1 MIKVRCT
8 SSFYVIDKGVF
19 DIHDIVEFDD
29 ILAEKLIKQGV
40 VEPIEEKQTEKEE
53 DYTKLTIKE
62 LKKLLSNIRSLEKK
76 IKRFSDKQDL
86 IKIQELNDILDWR
99 VEAIMNGKQFSFKVY
114 ESMSRYKKMQMY
126 SIFKDKMLDLKCHL
140 YMLKSINSKKGNAD

>member
-1 MIKVRCT
+1 MKVKCT

-53 DYTKLTIKE
+53 DYTKLTVKE
-62 LKKLLSNIRSLEKK
+62 LKKLLQEKGLD
-76 IKRFSDKQDL
+76 IKGK
-86 IKIQELNDILDWR
+86 KQELIER
-99 VEAIMNGKQFSFKVY
+99 
-114 ESMSRYKKMQMY
+114 
-126 SIFKDKMLDLKCHL
+126 LK
-140 YMLKSINSKKGNAD
+140 NN

>member
-53 DYTKLTIKE
+53 DYTKLTVKE
-62 LKKLLSNIRSLEKK
+62 QKKLLQEKCLD
-76 IKRFSDKQDL
+76 IKGK
-86 IKIQELNDILDWR
+86 KQELIER
-99 VEAIMNGKQFSFKVY
+99 
-114 ESMSRYKKMQMY
+114 
-126 SIFKDKMLDLKCHL
+126 LK
-140 YMLKSINSKKGNAD
+140 NN

>member
-40 VEPIEEKQTEKEE
+40 VEPIEEKQTEREE
-53 DYTKLTIKE
+53 DYTKLTVKE
-62 LKKLLSNIRSLEKK
+62 LKKLLQEKGLD
-76 IKRFSDKQDL
+76 IKGK
-86 IKIQELNDILDWR
+86 KQELIER
-99 VEAIMNGKQFSFKVY
+99 
-114 ESMSRYKKMQMY
+114 
-126 SIFKDKMLDLKCHL
+126 LK
-140 YMLKSINSKKGNAD
+140 NN

>member
-53 DYTKLTIKE
+53 DYTKLTVKE
-62 LKKLLSNIRSLEKK
+62 LRKLLQEKGLD
-76 IKRFSDKQDL
+76 IKGK
-86 IKIQELNDILDWR
+86 KQELIER
-99 VEAIMNGKQFSFKVY
+99 
-114 ESMSRYKKMQMY
+114 
-126 SIFKDKMLDLKCHL
+126 LK
-140 YMLKSINSKKGNAD
+140 NN

>member
-40 VEPIEEKQTEKEE
+40 VESIEEKQTEKEE
-53 DYTKLTIKE
+53 DYTKLTVKE
-62 LKKLLSNIRSLEKK
+62 LKKLLQEKGLD
-76 IKRFSDKQDL
+76 IKGK
-86 IKIQELNDILDWR
+86 KQELIER
-99 VEAIMNGKQFSFKVY
+99 
-114 ESMSRYKKMQMY
+114 
-126 SIFKDKMLDLKCHL
+126 LK
-140 YMLKSINSKKGNAD
+140 NN

>member
-1 MIKVRCT
+1 MMKVRCT

-53 DYTKLTIKE
+53 DYTKLTVKE
-62 LKKLLSNIRSLEKK
+62 LRKLLQEKGLD
-76 IKRFSDKQDL
+76 IKGK
-86 IKIQELNDILDWR
+86 KQELIERLTN
-99 VEAIMNGKQFSFKVY
+99 N
-114 ESMSRYKKMQMY
+114 
-126 SIFKDKMLDLKCHL
+126 
-140 YMLKSINSKKGNAD
+140 

>member
-19 DIHDIVEFDD
+19 DIHDIIEFDD

-62 LKKLLSNIRSLEKK
+62 LKKLLQEKGLD
-76 IKRFSDKQDL
+76 IKGK
-86 IKIQELNDILDWR
+86 KQELIER
-99 VEAIMNGKQFSFKVY
+99 
-114 ESMSRYKKMQMY
+114 
-126 SIFKDKMLDLKCHL
+126 LK
-140 YMLKSINSKKGNAD
+140 NN

>member
-1 MIKVRCT
+1 MMKVKCT

-53 DYTKLTIKE
+53 DYTKLTVKE
-62 LKKLLSNIRSLEKK
+62 LKKLLQEKGLD
-76 IKRFSDKQDL
+76 IKSK
-86 IKIQELNDILDWR
+86 KQELIER
-99 VEAIMNGKQFSFKVY
+99 
-114 ESMSRYKKMQMY
+114 
-126 SIFKDKMLDLKCHL
+126 LK
-140 YMLKSINSKKGNAD
+140 NN

>member
-19 DIHDIVEFDD
+19 YIHDIVEFDD

-62 LKKLLSNIRSLEKK
+62 LKKLLQEKGLD
-76 IKRFSDKQDL
+76 IKGK
-86 IKIQELNDILDWR
+86 KQELIER
-99 VEAIMNGKQFSFKVY
+99 
-114 ESMSRYKKMQMY
+114 
-126 SIFKDKMLDLKCHL
+126 LK
-140 YMLKSINSKKGNAD
+140 NN

>member
-1 MIKVRCT
+1 MMKVRCT

-53 DYTKLTIKE
+53 DYTKLTVKE
-62 LKKLLSNIRSLEKK
+62 LRKLLQEKGLD
-76 IKRFSDKQDL
+76 IKGK
-86 IKIQELNDILDWR
+86 KQELIER
-99 VEAIMNGKQFSFKVY
+99 
-114 ESMSRYKKMQMY
+114 
-126 SIFKDKMLDLKCHL
+126 LK
-140 YMLKSINSKKGNAD
+140 NN

>member
-1 MIKVRCT
+1 MMKVKCT

-53 DYTKLTIKE
+53 DYTKLTVKE
-62 LKKLLSNIRSLEKK
+62 LKKLLQEKGLD
-76 IKRFSDKQDL
+76 IKGK
-86 IKIQELNDILDWR
+86 KQELIER
-99 VEAIMNGKQFSFKVY
+99 
-114 ESMSRYKKMQMY
+114 
-126 SIFKDKMLDLKCHL
+126 LK
-140 YMLKSINSKKGNAD
+140 NN

>member
-19 DIHDIVEFDD
+19 DIHDIIEFDD

-53 DYTKLTIKE
+53 DYTKLTVKE
-62 LKKLLSNIRSLEKK
+62 LKKILQEKGLD
-76 IKRFSDKQDL
+76 IKGK
-86 IKIQELNDILDWR
+86 KQELIER
-99 VEAIMNGKQFSFKVY
+99 
-114 ESMSRYKKMQMY
+114 
-126 SIFKDKMLDLKCHL
+126 LK
-140 YMLKSINSKKGNAD
+140 NN

>member
-53 DYTKLTIKE
+53 DYTKLTVKE
-62 LKKLLSNIRSLEKK
+62 LKKLLHEKGLD
-76 IKRFSDKQDL
+76 IKGK
-86 IKIQELNDILDWR
+86 KQELIER
-99 VEAIMNGKQFSFKVY
+99 
-114 ESMSRYKKMQMY
+114 
-126 SIFKDKMLDLKCHL
+126 LK
-140 YMLKSINSKKGNAD
+140 NN

>member
-1 MIKVRCT
+1 MMKARCT

-53 DYTKLTIKE
+53 DYTKLTVKE
-62 LKKLLSNIRSLEKK
+62 LKKLLQEKGLD
-76 IKRFSDKQDL
+76 IKGK
-86 IKIQELNDILDWR
+86 KQELIER
-99 VEAIMNGKQFSFKVY
+99 
-114 ESMSRYKKMQMY
+114 
-126 SIFKDKMLDLKCHL
+126 LK
-140 YMLKSINSKKGNAD
+140 NN

>member
-1 MIKVRCT
+1 MMKVKCT

-53 DYTKLTIKE
+53 DYTKLTVKE
-62 LKKLLSNIRSLEKK
+62 LRKLLQEKGLD
-76 IKRFSDKQDL
+76 IKGK
-86 IKIQELNDILDWR
+86 KQELIER
-99 VEAIMNGKQFSFKVY
+99 
-114 ESMSRYKKMQMY
+114 
-126 SIFKDKMLDLKCHL
+126 LK
-140 YMLKSINSKKGNAD
+140 NN

>member
-53 DYTKLTIKE
+53 DYTKLTVKE
-62 LKKLLSNIRSLEKK
+62 LKKLLQKK
-76 IKRFSDKQDL
+76 GLDIKGK
-86 IKIQELNDILDWR
+86 KQELIER
-99 VEAIMNGKQFSFKVY
+99 
-114 ESMSRYKKMQMY
+114 
-126 SIFKDKMLDLKCHL
+126 LK
-140 YMLKSINSKKGNAD
+140 NN

>member
-1 MIKVRCT
+1 MMKVRCT

-53 DYTKLTIKE
+53 DYTKLTVKE
-62 LKKLLSNIRSLEKK
+62 LKKLLQEKGLDVK
-76 IKRFSDKQDL
+76 GKK
-86 IKIQELNDILDWR
+86 QELIER
-99 VEAIMNGKQFSFKVY
+99 
-114 ESMSRYKKMQMY
+114 
-126 SIFKDKMLDLKCHL
+126 LK
-140 YMLKSINSKKGNAD
+140 NN

>member
-53 DYTKLTIKE
+53 DYTKLTVKE
-62 LKKLLSNIRSLEKK
+62 LKKLLQEKGLDVK
-76 IKRFSDKQDL
+76 GKK
-86 IKIQELNDILDWR
+86 QELIER
-99 VEAIMNGKQFSFKVY
+99 
-114 ESMSRYKKMQMY
+114 
-126 SIFKDKMLDLKCHL
+126 LK
-140 YMLKSINSKKGNAD
+140 NN

>member
-19 DIHDIVEFDD
+19 DIHDIVELDD

-53 DYTKLTIKE
+53 DYTKLTVKE
-62 LKKLLSNIRSLEKK
+62 LKKLLQEKGLD
-76 IKRFSDKQDL
+76 IKGK
-86 IKIQELNDILDWR
+86 KQELI
-99 VEAIMNGKQFSFKVY
+99 EH
-114 ESMSRYKKMQMY
+114 
-126 SIFKDKMLDLKCHL
+126 LK
-140 YMLKSINSKKGNAD
+140 NN

>member
-19 DIHDIVEFDD
+19 DVHDIVEFDD

-53 DYTKLTIKE
+53 DYTKLTVKE
-62 LKKLLSNIRSLEKK
+62 LKKLLQEKGLD
-76 IKRFSDKQDL
+76 IKGK
-86 IKIQELNDILDWR
+86 KQELIER
-99 VEAIMNGKQFSFKVY
+99 
-114 ESMSRYKKMQMY
+114 
-126 SIFKDKMLDLKCHL
+126 LK
-140 YMLKSINSKKGNAD
+140 NN

>member
-40 VEPIEEKQTEKEE
+40 VEPIDEKQTEKEE
-53 DYTKLTIKE
+53 DYTKLTVKE
-62 LKKLLSNIRSLEKK
+62 LKKLLQEKGLD
-76 IKRFSDKQDL
+76 IKGK
-86 IKIQELNDILDWR
+86 KQELIER
-99 VEAIMNGKQFSFKVY
+99 
-114 ESMSRYKKMQMY
+114 
-126 SIFKDKMLDLKCHL
+126 LK
-140 YMLKSINSKKGNAD
+140 NN

>member
-19 DIHDIVEFDD
+19 DIHDIVELDD

-53 DYTKLTIKE
+53 DYTKLTVKE
-62 LKKLLSNIRSLEKK
+62 LKKLLQEKGLD
-76 IKRFSDKQDL
+76 IKGK
-86 IKIQELNDILDWR
+86 KQELIER
-99 VEAIMNGKQFSFKVY
+99 
-114 ESMSRYKKMQMY
+114 
-126 SIFKDKMLDLKCHL
+126 LK
-140 YMLKSINSKKGNAD
+140 NN